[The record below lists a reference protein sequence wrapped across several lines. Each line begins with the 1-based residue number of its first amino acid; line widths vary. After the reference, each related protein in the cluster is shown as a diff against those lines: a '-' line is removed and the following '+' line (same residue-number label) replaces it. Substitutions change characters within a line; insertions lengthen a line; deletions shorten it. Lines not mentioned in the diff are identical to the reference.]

1 MHGATSVART
11 PRAPGEDTSNAPK
24 SCAALQNPSHRSRI
38 KHRYEPNKPMHHEI
52 SPPDALRSVHP
63 PSPRAHTHK
72 SVRRQRLLSP
82 QSAASCSLAHG
93 SAWTAPTGHGQRTA
107 VVPTDRPRSAT
118 PAVPCR
124 PNPSTHPRAARSYQ
138 SGLSTARSTRVC
150 CIAASAKHQSRS
162 SSTVRTSTPT
172 NHCTIQPATPRSLST

>member
-1 MHGATSVART
+1 MHGTTSVARA

-93 SAWTAPTGHGQRTA
+93 SAWTAPTA
-107 VVPTDRPRSAT
+107 SA
-118 PAVPCR
+118 PPWCR
-124 PNPSTHPRAARSYQ
+124 PTGRVLPRPLCLAGLIHRRTQSYQ

>member
-1 MHGATSVART
+1 MAPHQWHAPQGRPERTHPTRLKAAPRFKTPLTVHESNIDTNQTSRCT
-11 PRAPGEDTSNAPK
+11 T
-24 SCAALQNPSHRSRI
+24 
-38 KHRYEPNKPMHHEI
+38 
-52 SPPDALRSVHP
+52 RSVHP
-63 PSPRAHTHK
+63 TPSGPCTALTTSTHAQVSPEAAPPQPPK
-72 SVRRQRLLSP
+72 RRQLLPRPRL
-82 QSAASCSLAHG
+82 SLDG
-93 SAWTAPTGHGQRTA
+93 SHGQRTA

>member
-1 MHGATSVART
+1 MHGATSVARA

-63 PSPRAHTHK
+63 PSPRAHTAQVGPEAAPPQPPK
-72 SVRRQRLLSP
+72 RRQLLPRPRL
-82 QSAASCSLAHG
+82 SLDG
-93 SAWTAPTGHGQRTA
+93 SHGQRTA